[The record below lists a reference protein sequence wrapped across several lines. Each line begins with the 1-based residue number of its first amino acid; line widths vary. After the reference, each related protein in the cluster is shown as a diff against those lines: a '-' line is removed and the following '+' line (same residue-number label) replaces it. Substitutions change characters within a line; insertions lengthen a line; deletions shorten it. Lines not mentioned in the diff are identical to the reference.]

1 MISTARSYILV
12 KSIVFVGMMGSGK
25 TAVGRLVAQRIGV
38 PFADTDTA
46 VEVSERMSI
55 ASLFE
60 EKGETY
66 FRDCETRLLEGL
78 LSGPSRAISLGGGG
92 FMQERNRKIIRE
104 RARSVWLKA
113 DADLLWSRVGHKTG
127 RPLLR
132 TENPYETLVALLAER
147 TPTYETSDIRV
158 LAEEGL
164 SKDDM
169 ADKVVAE
176 LLAYSERHELL
187 VRAA

>member
-55 ASLFE
+55 ASLFD

-78 LSGPSRAISLGGGG
+78 LSGPSRAISIGGGG
-92 FMQERNRKIIRE
+92 FMQERNRRIIRE
-104 RARSVWLKA
+104 RARSVWLKV

-132 TENPYETLVALLAER
+132 TENPYETLLALLAER
-147 TPTYETSDIRV
+147 TPTYETADVRV
-158 LAEEGL
+158 SAEEGL

-187 VRAA
+187 VRAV